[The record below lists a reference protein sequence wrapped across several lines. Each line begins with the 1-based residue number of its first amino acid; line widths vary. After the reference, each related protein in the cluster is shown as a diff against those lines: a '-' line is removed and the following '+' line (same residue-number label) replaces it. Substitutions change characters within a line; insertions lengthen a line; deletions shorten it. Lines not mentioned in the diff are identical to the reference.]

1 LLKNCV
7 LSRELAYICRGI
19 EFQAVGPEVERACL
33 LGEFGVGSGNG
44 EGVGAVGG
52 GTCRLECSG
61 ISVNSVA

>member
-1 LLKNCV
+1 M
-7 LSRELAYICRGI
+7 
-19 EFQAVGPEVERACL
+19 ERACL

-61 ISVNSVA
+61 SSVNSVA